1 MKSQFAKVA
10 LFGSKINRQHIQMA
24 LTLLALVM
32 LVLGIGA
39 PTDGSGGTR

>member
-1 MKSQFAKVA
+1 MKAQFAKFVC
-10 LFGSKINRQHIQMA
+10 FGSKIDRQHLQLA

-39 PTDGSGGTR
+39 PTDGGGGIR